1 VHTVQRRL
9 VLVSSLLFFSL
20 VSIAAQTKPETSSPK
35 ASVQASTAKNN
46 KEQKAKHA
54 DDFLVKGTVFT
65 SEGLSFPG
73 VEIRIRR
80 SNEKKFRWQTQTNSR
95 GEFAIR
101 VKQGS
106 DYEVVVKEKGFK
118 EQTKTV
124 DAKSGD
130 RIEDMVF
137 RLERE
142 GEKNHEKA
150 R

>member
-9 VLVSSLLFFSL
+9 VLVAPLLFFPL

-35 ASVQASTAKNN
+35 ASAQASTAKNN
-46 KEQKAKHA
+46 KKQKAKHA

>member
-1 VHTVQRRL
+1 MHTVQRRL
-9 VLVSSLLFFSL
+9 VLVAPLLFFPL

-35 ASVQASTAKNN
+35 ASAQASTAKNN
-46 KEQKAKHA
+46 KKQKAKHA

-137 RLERE
+137 RMERE
-142 GEKNHEKA
+142 GEKNHEKT